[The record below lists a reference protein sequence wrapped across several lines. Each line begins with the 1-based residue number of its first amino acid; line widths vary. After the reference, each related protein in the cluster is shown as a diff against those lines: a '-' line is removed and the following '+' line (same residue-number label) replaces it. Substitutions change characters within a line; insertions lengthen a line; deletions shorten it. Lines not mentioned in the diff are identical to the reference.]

1 MTNPGDQSRLEALS
15 RYEILDTFPEASF
28 DRLTRLV
35 ANIFETPIALISLL
49 DATRQWF
56 KSSVG
61 VDATETPLE
70 LSFCRYTV
78 ESDDVMVVPDT
89 MKDERFSGHPFV
101 TGEPGVRFYA
111 GAPLRAANGSRIGT
125 LCVVDTIPRR
135 PLESSEKQ
143 ILTDLAAV
151 VVDEL
156 ELRLATRNAK
166 RSTSAEGGM

>member
-1 MTNPGDQSRLEALS
+1 
-15 RYEILDTFPEASF
+15 
-28 DRLTRLV
+28 
-35 ANIFETPIALISLL
+35 
-49 DATRQWF
+49 
-56 KSSVG
+56 
-61 VDATETPLE
+61 
-70 LSFCRYTV
+70 
-78 ESDDVMVVPDT
+78 MVVPDT